1 MQFPIEDYM
10 SEHDLARRK
19 AVGFKEYVDELRS
32 QRSKKPNTGLK
43 GVNARGCK
51 YEARNTPFPVRQY

>member
-1 MQFPIEDYM
+1 M
-10 SEHDLARRK
+10 SVHDLARRK